1 MAYRDLEE
9 LTKAPNSEQS
19 LNLSNE
25 EKKQTVIPTDSNIP
39 STIDWERLSKNDIP
53 TNRILYLV
61 SQGYK
66 VMVLMRGCP
75 GSGKSHQATN
85 ILCQCYENTNVNEFI
100 FSTDKF
106 FINKHTGRYCFNRS
120 KLTIAH
126 QWTYENVQ
134 KAVQNEITPV
144 IIDNT
149 NTEAWEMEVYVKLGV
164 NNGYWIEIIEPNSE
178 WAWDKEELFKKNIH
192 NVPYINIISM
202 LQRYDHSINVE
213 NLLSR
218 FKLKYSKKNQPPQ
231 LSKSSKKYQLCKN
244 IVNNLKVSNKT
255 LVELDNF
262 KELHISENQYNDKN
276 QSKIF
281 NNTEEDHCANIIQE
295 KEVISVIDKRVNL
308 FHNNSDED
316 NQSISSSEEASNYI
330 NKSVNTDKN
339 DFLFMGVLNEIPEE
353 EYRPY
358 VIFGTNRDIN
368 EGNQSIL
375 NMPCEK
381 LDKGTTT
388 HDLLKFTNKLNSNEL
403 NKQFPENVCS
413 LISEL
418 FDKCEGNI
426 EWIIDMLVE
435 SGYNISKQQLYDVI
449 QYEENSIIE
458 SIPTQNTVEKLK
470 QNNVPDYQDDNIAI
484 TSQNLVS
491 KTVTLNENKIFEET
505 DGKKKKRRKKIIQ
518 NDLKGPNSQLSETN
532 LRKNIENK
540 FVFGDSLYSDHVL
553 KIKKIKENKSIID
566 DDNLKLESVDND
578 LKSLKNDSEYVQLVM
593 DTSVLTQLCDYFGD
607 FSSDLSMYLKS
618 FNY

>member
-9 LTKAPNSEQS
+9 ITNTPNSDQS
-19 LNLSNE
+19 FHLSFE
-25 EKKQTVIPTDSNIP
+25 EKKQTVMPTDSNIP
-39 STIDWERLSKNDIP
+39 STIDWEHLSKNEIP

-61 SQGYK
+61 SRGYK

-75 GSGKSHQATN
+75 GSGKSYQATN
-85 ILCQCYENTNVNEFI
+85 ILGQCYENTNVNEFI
-100 FSTDKF
+100 FSTDNF

-120 KLTIAH
+120 KLNIAH

-134 KAVQNEITPV
+134 KAVQNEVTPV

-178 WAWDKEELFKKNIH
+178 WAWNEEELFKKNVH

-202 LQRYDHSINVE
+202 LQRYDHRINVD

-218 FKLKYSKKNQPPQ
+218 FKLKYNKKNQPPQ
-231 LSKSSKKYQLCKN
+231 LSKSSKKYQLCKHFMN
-244 IVNNLKVSNKT
+244 DLKVKNKAQ
-255 LVELDNF
+255 VELDHF

-276 QSKIF
+276 QSEIF
-281 NNTEEDHCANIIQE
+281 NNIEEDLCANIIRE
-295 KEVISVIDKRVNL
+295 KEVKSIVDKRINL
-308 FHNNSDED
+308 YHNNSDED
-316 NQSISSSEEASNYI
+316 NQSISSNEEASNYI
-330 NKSVNTDKN
+330 NKSVNTDEN

-375 NMPCEK
+375 NIPCEK

-388 HDLLKFTNKLNSNEL
+388 HDLLKITSKLNLNEL
-403 NKQFPENVCS
+403 HKQFPENVCS

-418 FDKCEGNI
+418 FDECEGNI

-435 SGYNISKQQLYDVI
+435 SGYNISKQQLLNVI
-449 QYEENSIIE
+449 LHEENSLTE
-458 SIPTQNTVEKLK
+458 SIPAQINCVNNLK
-470 QNNVPDYQDDNIAI
+470 QNKLQNYQDDNVAI
-484 TSQNLVS
+484 TSQNVVS
-491 KTVTLNENKIFEET
+491 ETVTFNENKIIEET
-505 DGKKKKRRKKIIQ
+505 DSKKKKRRKKLIR
-518 NDLKGPNSQLSETN
+518 NDLKGSNSQLSDTN

-553 KIKKIKENKSIID
+553 KIKKLKENNSIID
-566 DDNLKLESVDND
+566 DDNVKLGSINND

-607 FSSDLSMYLKS
+607 FSSDLSMYFKS
-618 FNY
+618 